1 MFVLLQNLLF
11 ALSNQIRITISNV
24 CEWYETDLSAKAA
37 FKFLIKL
44 LGPKDTISLKQRSW
58 RNEITTKVI
67 SISPKN
73 IMN

>member
-24 CEWYETDLSAKAA
+24 CERYETDLSAKAA

-44 LGPKDTISLKQRSW
+44 LGPKDNISLKQRS
-58 RNEITTKVI
+58 
-67 SISPKN
+67 
-73 IMN
+73 